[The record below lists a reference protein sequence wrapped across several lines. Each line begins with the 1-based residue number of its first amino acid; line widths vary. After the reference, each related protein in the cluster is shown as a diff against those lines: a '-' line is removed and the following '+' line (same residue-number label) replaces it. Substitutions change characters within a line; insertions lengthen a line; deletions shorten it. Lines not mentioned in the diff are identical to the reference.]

1 MKGRI
6 GHNQRG
12 EPVLH
17 TVYHQRGFSLIELM
31 IVVALIG
38 ILAAIAIPNF
48 LTYQAR
54 AKQSE
59 ARMNLAAIH
68 TAEVIY
74 FAEKNTYGKTFGEIG
89 FSVTTGSSPRYQ
101 YMLGAEETTGADPT
115 GCTVSTTLIHTTDFA
130 TGFKAF
136 AVGNIDGDAT
146 CDVWSIDQ
154 NKDLDNGVNDLIT
167 P

>member
-1 MKGRI
+1 MLR
-6 GHNQRG
+6 
-12 EPVLH
+12 
-17 TVYHQRGFSLIELM
+17 TVYQQRGFSLIELM

-59 ARMNLAAIH
+59 AKTNLAAIH
-68 TAEVIY
+68 TAAVIY
-74 FAEKNTYGKTFGEIG
+74 FAEQNAYGETFSAIG
-89 FSVTTGSSPRYQ
+89 FAVTGPSPRYH
-101 YMLGAEETTGADPT
+101 YVLGSSTAGAELG
-115 GCTVSTTLIHTTDFA
+115 GCTVPSSAPDFT
-130 TGFKAF
+130 TGFTAF

-154 NKDLDNGVNDLIT
+154 NKNLVNSTNDVAL
-167 P
+167 